1 MPAVTLKQQV
11 QPIAK
16 VAITVTFQGQTDENS
31 LATKFADKF
40 STGFAN
46 AIYSYVGMCIA
57 PPIGGPI
64 IAASTSK
71 LKQDLIQTA
80 KDAIIAMFQGE
91 SDDNNIADRF
101 SKPFGNFAMSM
112 ASYMPTCIVTPSAP
126 PVIPLTPGNFIVC
139 PPSTVCVPS
148 MYQAAYQGMT
158 DSFQDESDDM
168 QLANLFA
175 TQMQN
180 IGNCIQPYVLTCA
193 PLPGGGNLPAK

>member
-11 QPIAK
+11 QPIVK

-57 PPIGGPI
+57 PPIGGPT

-91 SDDNNIADRF
+91 SDDNDIADRF

-112 ASYMPTCIVTPSAP
+112 ASYMPTCLSILGTPP
-126 PVIPLTPGNFIVC
+126 TMITPGGILITI
-139 PPSTVCVPS
+139 PSTVCVPS
-148 MYQAAYQGMT
+148 MYQAAYQGIT
-158 DSFQDESDDM
+158 DSFQCESDDM
-168 QLANLFA
+168 QLATLFA

-180 IGNCIQPYVLTCA
+180 IGNYIQSYISTCLA
-193 PLPGGGNLPAK
+193 PAGGGALIAK

>member
-16 VAITVTFQGQTDENS
+16 VAITVTFQGQSDNNR

-57 PPIGGPI
+57 PPIGGPT

-112 ASYMPTCIVTPSAP
+112 ASYMPTCLSILGTPP
-126 PVIPLTPGNFIVC
+126 TMITPGGILITI
-139 PPSTVCVPS
+139 PSTVCVPS
-148 MYQAAYQGMT
+148 MYQAAYQGIT
-158 DSFQDESDDM
+158 DSFQGESDDM
-168 QLANLFA
+168 QLATLFA

-180 IGNCIQPYVLTCA
+180 IGNCIQSYISTCLA
-193 PLPGGGNLPAK
+193 PAGGGTLIAK